1 MDSDSSL
8 PINADAIF
16 EPNFRITA
24 LNMDQRITCKVCKK
38 AFSNILQHLYNSQ
51 VCKEKHSIQQMERLL
66 QLADDKKIFKAAERR
81 LRYYEN
87 HKEEIS
93 AKRAKKYVENKNKKY
108 ETGIGLRQIE
118 ALQKED
124 FEKYQVAKEWINIL
138 QADGCDR
145 ATMDLISTNL
155 KVDWKYDGE
164 IVPLRISVQELQE
177 PSVVKLL
184 RFLELTPPNAD
195 MMLSFSNN
203 SKNES
208 CWSFPKQWDSCSNG
222 KCGDVKCDSIIE
234 MKKRFVQEIY
244 FSWNHKETDRDL
256 DQWLDPIDCRGC
268 KYSFDN
274 LTRHLSMPTTTCIK
288 NYSQSELMK
297 IRDQPDPN
305 KSTVKETINEA
316 AMKKMAEEKEK
327 QLSYED
333 KIRRDEIRKSYRPEI
348 DEEVHVE
355 IPIYIMPFMLEQNK
369 EEPDDKLRKKPI
381 KIKNFRK
388 YYV

>member
-16 EPNFRITA
+16 EPNFRVTA

-124 FEKYQVAKEWINIL
+124 FEKFQVAKEWIEIL
-138 QADGCDR
+138 KADDCDI
-145 ATMDLISTNL
+145 ATVKLIKTNL
-155 KVDWKYDGE
+155 KVDWKSDGD
-164 IVPLRISVQELQE
+164 IIPLRVSIEELQM
-177 PSVVKLL
+177 PSIVK
-184 RFLELTPPNAD
+184 FLKFLGLTTSNED
-195 MMLSFSNN
+195 LMDKFSSN
-203 SKNES
+203 SKNKS
-208 CWSFPKQWDSCSNG
+208 CWTFPKQWDICSNG
-222 KCGDVKCDSIIE
+222 KCGGVKCDSVLE
-234 MKKRFVQEIY
+234 MKKRYIQEII
-244 FSWNHKETDRDL
+244 FSWNQKETDRGL

-268 KYSFDN
+268 NYSFKN
-274 LTRHLSMPTTTCIK
+274 LTRHLSMPTSTCLQY
-288 NYSQSELMK
+288 YSQLEVK
-297 IRDQPDPN
+297 QIRDQPDP
-305 KSTVKETINEA
+305 KSTVKEAIEEA
-316 AMKKMAEEKEK
+316 AIKRSAEEREK
-327 QLSYED
+327 LLSHED
-333 KIRRDEIRKSYRPEI
+333 KIRRDEIWRSYRPKT

-355 IPIYIMPFMLEQNK
+355 IPKYLMPFMLKQNT
-369 EEPDDKLRKKPI
+369 EEPDYKLRKEPI

>member
-1 MDSDSSL
+1 
-8 PINADAIF
+8 
-16 EPNFRITA
+16 
-24 LNMDQRITCKVCKK
+24 
-38 AFSNILQHLYNSQ
+38 
-51 VCKEKHSIQQMERLL
+51 MERLL

-203 SKNES
+203 SKNDLAIVVS
-208 CWSFPKQWDSCSNG
+208 LVITFAKHQFSNLAPTPN
-222 KCGDVKCDSIIE
+222 VT
-234 MKKRFVQEIY
+234 KRTKTFLYLRYVL
-244 FSWNHKETDRDL
+244 K
-256 DQWLDPIDCRGC
+256 G
-268 KYSFDN
+268 
-274 LTRHLSMPTTTCIK
+274 
-288 NYSQSELMK
+288 
-297 IRDQPDPN
+297 
-305 KSTVKETINEA
+305 
-316 AMKKMAEEKEK
+316 
-327 QLSYED
+327 
-333 KIRRDEIRKSYRPEI
+333 
-348 DEEVHVE
+348 
-355 IPIYIMPFMLEQNK
+355 YILKDF
-369 EEPDDKLRKKPI
+369 
-381 KIKNFRK
+381 
-388 YYV
+388 